1 MGTDTLVIIAISLG
15 ALLLLMSWHRN
26 QYNPPHPQI
35 DRRWDDQR
43 WDRRDWDHDGRDNTP
58 HYPYVSTTRR
68 DWVVP
73 VNTGFRRF

>member
-26 QYNPPHPQI
+26 QYNPSHPQI
-35 DRRWDDQR
+35 DRRWDR
-43 WDRRDWDHDGRDNTP
+43 DHDGRDHTP

-73 VNTGFRRF
+73 VVSGGFRRF